1 MRPRKLPIAA
11 LIVLR
16 ARSIPIAASKESVA
30 AARAIHAPVLR
41 APAARQ
47 TGDPPASTPGKTLTF
62 AVDAERSAIRT
73 VRTSYV
79 AATAETVNIRAPP
92 TGADARR
99 ALEAATRI
107 STRWKTAAAA
117 AVTAQPRMPG
127 LQAASKAIARRGAFR
142 DPSCVHRAPVSR
154 SMTSTTAETAA
165 SAVHPHG
172 AAPRP
177 ASIASAG

>member
-79 AATAETVNIRAPP
+79 AATAETVNIRAPQLGP
-92 TGADARR
+92 MLAGRSRLRHGSQPGGKLRPLRPSLPSPGCRVCRLRRRQLRAGVLSGIPAVSTGHLFLAR
-99 ALEAATRI
+99 
-107 STRWKTAAAA
+107 
-117 AVTAQPRMPG
+117 
-127 LQAASKAIARRGAFR
+127 
-142 DPSCVHRAPVSR
+142 
-154 SMTSTTAETAA
+154 
-165 SAVHPHG
+165 
-172 AAPRP
+172 
-177 ASIASAG
+177 

>member
-11 LIVLR
+11 LTVLR
-16 ARSIPIAASKESVA
+16 AGSIPIAASKESVA
-30 AARAIHAPVLR
+30 AARAIHAGVPR

-47 TGDPPASTPGKTLTF
+47 TGDPPASTSAKTLTF

-73 VRTSYV
+73 ARTSCV
-79 AATAETVNIRAPP
+79 AATAEAVNIRAPP

-99 ALEAATRI
+99 ALEGATRT

-117 AVTAQPRMPG
+117 AIAALPRTAG
-127 LQAASKAIARRGAFR
+127 LQAASKAIARRGALRVRSF
-142 DPSCVHRAPVSR
+142 VHPAPASR

-165 SAVHPHG
+165 AAVHLRG

-177 ASIASAG
+177 AAMASAE

>member
-11 LIVLR
+11 VIVLR
-16 ARSIPIAASKESVA
+16 ARSIPIAAWKESVA

-79 AATAETVNIRAPP
+79 AATAETVKIRAPP
-92 TGADARR
+92 TGADARGT
-99 ALEAATRI
+99 LEAAARI
-107 STRWKTAAAA
+107 SPRWKTAAAA
-117 AVTAQPRMPG
+117 AVTAQPHLPG
-127 LQAASKAIARRGAFR
+127 VQAAA
-142 DPSCVHRAPVSR
+142 
-154 SMTSTTAETAA
+154 TAM
-165 SAVHPHG
+165 
-172 AAPRP
+172 
-177 ASIASAG
+177 